1 MSADAGQLCFV
12 YQTFF
17 SWKARLRVRYCGA
30 TEQRDV
36 WHMPPMEV
44 GAHMCVRAAFVR
56 ERGGDVV
63 KLDP

>member
-17 SWKARLRVRYCGA
+17 SWKARPRVRYCGA

-36 WHMPPMEV
+36 WHMRP
-44 GAHMCVRAAFVR
+44 
-56 ERGGDVV
+56 RGGGSTYVC
-63 KLDP
+63 